1 VKFDLSSAVGEKA
14 EQQIRTSG
22 AEASNKM
29 LCSDFEDRLSDYL
42 DSLLDAE
49 THRVFAEHALRC
61 PVCHETLSQVKN
73 SIQTCRT
80 AFVPP
85 ASPELEARILMR
97 TMPETAM
104 GCEEFEESLTD
115 YLDGFLPA
123 PLFHRWERHA
133 ALCAQCTKLPGEVVR
148 SIGACYTYKGEE
160 LALPIGLNERILA
173 ATLGDVVPAEV
184 RAPFTSRFASRLRLW
199 LDPIMS
205 PQLATVATML
215 LVAVFVLTNTVSADG
230 SISGMYSASVR
241 LAQQSGNSRGVSGTG
256 ISNGFKK
263 FFVGGNETGGSE
275 SGMQTPVTEGQKASE
290 QKPESGGQ
298 KPDRPAPKPDDSPRG
313 ATQSK
318 H

>member
-1 VKFDLSSAVGEKA
+1 
-14 EQQIRTSG
+14 
-22 AEASNKM
+22 M
-29 LCSDFEDRLSDYL
+29 LCADFEEQLSDYL
-42 DSLLDAE
+42 DGLLDGD
-49 THRVFAEHALRC
+49 THRLFAEHALRC

-85 ASPELEARILMR
+85 ATPELEARILLR

-104 GCEEFEESLTD
+104 GCDEFEECLTD

-133 ALCAQCTKLPGEVVR
+133 SLCERCTRLPGEVVR

-160 LALPIGLNERILA
+160 LAVPAGLNERILA

-184 RAPFTSRFASRLRLW
+184 RAPFASRFASRLRLW

-215 LVAVFVLTNTVSADG
+215 LVAVFVLTSTVSADG
-230 SISGMYSASVR
+230 SISGMYRASLQ
-241 LAQQSGNSRGVSGTG
+241 LAQQSANSNGVSGTD
-256 ISNGFKK
+256 ISNGVKK
-263 FFVGGNETGGSE
+263 FFVGGTDGSGAEETPPAPNSAGQNVPDNKGRNN
-275 SGMQTPVTEGQKASE
+275 GQKNDS
-290 QKPESGGQ
+290 SGQ
-298 KPDRPAPKPDDSPRG
+298 KPDNTPKGANPR
-313 ATQSK
+313 K